1 MENDIMSETT
11 LVILKPDCMTKKIAG
26 QVMTRF
32 EEAGLEVIGCKM
44 QQLSAEVLREHYAH
58 IADKPFYPEVE
69 DFMRSTPVITL
80 ALRGEN
86 VIAKIRDLAGPTN
99 SQEAAK
105 GTIRGDLGDDV
116 MRNIV
121 HASDSPE
128 AASDELKR
136 FFAAGEVFA

>member
-1 MENDIMSETT
+1 MSQTT
-11 LVILKPDCMTKKIAG
+11 LVLLKPDCMTKKVAG

-69 DFMRSTPVITL
+69 EFMRSTPVISL

-86 VIAKIRDLAGPTN
+86 VIAKIRELAGPTN
-99 SQEAAK
+99 SQEADK

-128 AASDELKR
+128 AAAAELER
-136 FFAAGEVFA
+136 FFNAGEVFA

>member
-1 MENDIMSETT
+1 MSETT
-11 LVILKPDCMTKKIAG
+11 LVLLKPDCMTKKVAG

-44 QQLSAEVLREHYAH
+44 QHLTAEKLREHYAH

-69 DFMRSTPVITL
+69 EFMRSTPVISL
-80 ALRGEN
+80 ALRGDN
-86 VIAKIRDLAGPTN
+86 AIAKIRELAGPTN

-105 GTIRGDLGDDV
+105 GTIRGDLGEDV

-128 AASDELKR
+128 AATAELER